1 MLNRIVLV
9 GRLTRDPEARSTNS
23 GTNVAQFSIAVDKR
37 TKSEDSSANFFRC
50 VAFGKT
56 ADFVTSYLTKG
67 RLVAVEGRLEQRKY
81 TDNQGNNRESF
92 EIIIDNVQGLDRPR
106 DSDGPSSA
114 PSEDS
119 AGGGSGSV
127 DEFDPFAD

>member
-9 GRLTRDPEARSTNS
+9 GRLTRDPEARSTNT
-23 GTNVAQFSIAVDKR
+23 GINVAQFSIAVDKR

-81 TDNQGNNRESF
+81 VDSQGNNRETF
-92 EIIIDNVQGLDRPR
+92 EIIVDNVQGLDRPR
-106 DSDGPSSA
+106 DSNDPGSA
-114 PSEDS
+114 PGEDLAVGDPDS
-119 AGGGSGSV
+119 I